1 MTILKILGKFRA
13 IASIHNI
20 LISME
25 NPFYIGLLE
34 NAAILIAVAVLYDF
48 IWLKTDKSRK
58 LPLQALLGLLLGGI
72 GIILMKSPWT
82 LVDGIVFD
90 TRSILLTISGLFF
103 GGITTVIAMAIM
115 IFYRL
120 NLGGTGA
127 FMGVAVIATSAL
139 IGLVWRK
146 LHPKIIEEKKLG
158 EVYVV
163 SFIVHLVMLACT
175 ILLPKEIRIDTLN
188 VIWWPVLLIYPIAT
202 TLIAK
207 LLFNREENWHNKEK
221 LTESEEKYRLLFENN
236 PNPMWIYD
244 LETLK
249 FLEVNRA
256 AIEHYG
262 YTREEFLTMNLKDIR
277 PDEDVPKL
285 LENIETHSDIYQN
298 SGNWRHLKKNGDII
312 YVQIASHSITYNG
325 RPARHVMV
333 NDVTELVRINSELA
347 ELEERYRAYIELSNE
362 AICLFEL
369 EQPIDITKDVD
380 TQIDEIYRYSYVS
393 ECNQTFCNNHHIK
406 SPEEAKG
413 MRLGQIF
420 PRLSKL
426 NIDHLRSF
434 ILNGYRIYGIETKE
448 VTKTSE
454 IKHFINSWSGI
465 IEDGRFL
472 RMWNS
477 KQDIS
482 RIKEAEEEVRKLNAE
497 LEKRVEER
505 TRELERAV
513 KELEAFSYSI
523 SHDLRAP
530 LRAINGFTEILVE
543 DHSDKL
549 DNEGKRICSVI
560 QINAKQMNLLIEE
573 LLRFSRAA
581 RAPLS
586 YSTIETEQ
594 MVNSV
599 INEVYINNPNYPK
612 ANVRIDSLPNYHADP
627 VLMKQVWYNL
637 IDNAIKFSSKVNT
650 PEVSITSSMGQ
661 NMITFCITDNGVGFD
676 MAFYNKLFG
685 VFQRLHSESE
695 FPGTGAGLAIV
706 KRIIERH
713 GGTIWAESTPGSGSK
728 FYFTVPL
735 NGNE

>member
-1 MTILKILGKFRA
+1 LTILKILGKFRA

-298 SGNWRHLKKNGDII
+298 SGNRRHLKKNGDII

-325 RPARHVMV
+325 RPARHVAV
-333 NDVTELVRINSELA
+333 NDVTELIRINSELA

-393 ECNQTFCNNHHIK
+393 ECNQTFCSNHHIK

-573 LLRFSRAA
+573 LLRFSRAS
-581 RAPLS
+581 PCS
-586 YSTIETEQ
+586 PI
-594 MVNSV
+594 
-599 INEVYINNPNYPK
+599 
-612 ANVRIDSLPNYHADP
+612 
-627 VLMKQVWYNL
+627 VLY
-637 IDNAIKFSSKVNT
+637 
-650 PEVSITSSMGQ
+650 
-661 NMITFCITDNGVGFD
+661 
-676 MAFYNKLFG
+676 Y
-685 VFQRLHSESE
+685 
-695 FPGTGAGLAIV
+695 
-706 KRIIERH
+706 
-713 GGTIWAESTPGSGSK
+713 
-728 FYFTVPL
+728 
-735 NGNE
+735 

>member
-1 MTILKILGKFRA
+1 MTILKIWGKFRA

-48 IWLKTDKSRK
+48 IWLKADKSRK

-115 IFYRL
+115 IFYRF

-127 FMGVAVIATSAL
+127 FMGVAVIVTSAL

-188 VIWWPVLLIYPIAT
+188 VIWWPVLLIYPIAM

-325 RPARHVMV
+325 RPARHVAV
-333 NDVTELVRINSELA
+333 NDVTELIRINSELA

-393 ECNQTFCNNHHIK
+393 ECNQTFCSNHHIK

-573 LLRFSRAA
+573 LLRFSRAS
-581 RAPLS
+581 PCS
-586 YSTIETEQ
+586 PI
-594 MVNSV
+594 
-599 INEVYINNPNYPK
+599 
-612 ANVRIDSLPNYHADP
+612 
-627 VLMKQVWYNL
+627 VLY
-637 IDNAIKFSSKVNT
+637 
-650 PEVSITSSMGQ
+650 
-661 NMITFCITDNGVGFD
+661 
-676 MAFYNKLFG
+676 Y
-685 VFQRLHSESE
+685 
-695 FPGTGAGLAIV
+695 
-706 KRIIERH
+706 
-713 GGTIWAESTPGSGSK
+713 
-728 FYFTVPL
+728 
-735 NGNE
+735 

>member
-1 MTILKILGKFRA
+1 
-13 IASIHNI
+13 
-20 LISME
+20 ME

-426 NIDHLRSF
+426 NIDPLRSF